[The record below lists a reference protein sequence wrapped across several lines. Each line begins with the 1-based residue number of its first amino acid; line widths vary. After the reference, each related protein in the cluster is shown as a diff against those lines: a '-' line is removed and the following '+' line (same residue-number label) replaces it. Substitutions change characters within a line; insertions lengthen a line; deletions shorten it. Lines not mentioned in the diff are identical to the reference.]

1 MAYTPNDEQI
11 KFLESENSNVLVS
24 ASAGSGKT
32 STMIQKLMNII
43 LVQKV
48 SVKNLMVLTFTDAAA
63 TEIKQKLYNAI
74 VASLSTAQ
82 PDNKKFLKNQ
92 LDIIDS
98 AEIGTLHSVCK
109 KLIIKYF
116 YEINESPDFKML
128 SEKESKY
135 LIESATKKCF

>member
-11 KFLESENSNVLVS
+11 KIIESENSNVLVS

-128 SEKESKY
+128 SEK
-135 LIESATKKCF
+135 

>member
-74 VASLSTAQ
+74 VASL
-82 PDNKKFLKNQ
+82 
-92 LDIIDS
+92 
-98 AEIGTLHSVCK
+98 
-109 KLIIKYF
+109 
-116 YEINESPDFKML
+116 
-128 SEKESKY
+128 
-135 LIESATKKCF
+135 

>member
-116 YEINESPDFKML
+116 YEIFHYYRTLFNFIL
-128 SEKESKY
+128 
-135 LIESATKKCF
+135 